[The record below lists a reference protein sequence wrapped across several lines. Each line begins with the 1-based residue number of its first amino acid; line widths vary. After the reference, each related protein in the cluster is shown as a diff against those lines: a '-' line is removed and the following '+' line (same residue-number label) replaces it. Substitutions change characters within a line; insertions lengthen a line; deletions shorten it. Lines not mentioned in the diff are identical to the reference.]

1 VNLFGGDAVELSE
14 AEFEQIVMAKRGLLA
29 ALALEEKFKWKNEDH
44 FVRNN
49 VFDRNS
55 FEHLNVAVSVKRYR
69 ALFMDA

>member
-1 VNLFGGDAVELSE
+1 MSTKQRNK
-14 AEFEQIVMAKRGLLA
+14 Q
-29 ALALEEKFKWKNEDH
+29 
-44 FVRNN
+44 RNN

>member
-1 VNLFGGDAVELSE
+1 MTAATIVSE
-14 AEFEQIVMAKRGLLA
+14 VGWDIS
-29 ALALEEKFKWKNEDH
+29 KWKNEDH

>member
-1 VNLFGGDAVELSE
+1 MESVSDNGLMFTFKLLSTSAATE
-14 AEFEQIVMAKRGLLA
+14 VLA
-29 ALALEEKFKWKNEDH
+29 
-44 FVRNN
+44 RNN